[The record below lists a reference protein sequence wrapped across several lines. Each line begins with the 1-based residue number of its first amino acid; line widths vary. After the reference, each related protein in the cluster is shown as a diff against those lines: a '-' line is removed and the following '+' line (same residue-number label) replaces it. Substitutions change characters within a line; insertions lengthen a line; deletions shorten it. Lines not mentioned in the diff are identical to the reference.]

1 MWIHHSGE
9 ETPHMKMCS
18 DACTKVGTPNT
29 YVGWGKHLKYFDDGW
44 SNLSGETAQH

>member
-1 MWIHHSGE
+1 MDHNINVDHHSGV

-29 YVGWGKHLKYFDDGW
+29 YMLGGGNA
-44 SNLSGETAQH
+44 SNTLMMGGAI